1 MKEFI
6 MKYKIQIAA
15 AVLAIAAVLV
25 IAVKLSGKG
34 GGSERIAYVD
44 TVESL
49 TGQNASLGMVNRFS
63 GVVEPQG
70 LWSVSKNND
79 VDVKEIFVEVGDEVS
94 EGDPLFE
101 YDTLKYEEDLNQ
113 GEIEL
118 ERLRNEYESTE
129 ETIAQLEKEK
139 KQASSSEQANY
150 TIQIK
155 EQNLSLKDKELDIA
169 MKEAEIAKLEENIDN
184 AVVTSAIDGVVKTI
198 NENGSDSDDNSFI
211 TVMKTGTFRV
221 KGTVNEQNVGEL
233 TTDARVIVHSRVNDR
248 TWKGQITKID
258 TENAVS
264 NENNGIFGS
273 SGGGNKS
280 TKYPFYVE
288 LDSSEG
294 LIMGQHVYVEVD
306 LGQEDED
313 NTSGIW
319 IASYMV
325 DQTDPEHPFVW
336 KDVKGRLQ
344 KQEVTIGDVREE
356 IGKVKIIKGLTLQD
370 SICIPDPSLEEGMK
384 TAPMSEKPQDE
395 AGDSGNEEDTVLD
408 TDNIIDVE
416 GENSEGKQYSEQETE
431 DQGMEDQGMEDQ
443 GTENQG
449 MIEDTVEFDLK
460 NMEAMPEEQ

>member
-79 VDVKEIFVEVGDEVS
+79 VDVKEIYVEVGDEVS

-118 ERLRNEYESTE
+118 ERLQNEYESTQ

-319 IASYMV
+319 IV
-325 DQTDPEHPFVW
+325 
-336 KDVKGRLQ
+336 
-344 KQEVTIGDVREE
+344 
-356 IGKVKIIKGLTLQD
+356 
-370 SICIPDPSLEEGMK
+370 
-384 TAPMSEKPQDE
+384 
-395 AGDSGNEEDTVLD
+395 
-408 TDNIIDVE
+408 
-416 GENSEGKQYSEQETE
+416 
-431 DQGMEDQGMEDQ
+431 
-443 GTENQG
+443 
-449 MIEDTVEFDLK
+449 
-460 NMEAMPEEQ
+460 